1 MIQMHVLARV
11 THLRFSHWKQVVIL
25 QKSHNNQKVIKT
37 CTTFKKA
44 LKMQKGLVLKMNSN
58 CWFLHTVKR
67 LS

>member
-44 LKMQKGLVLKMNSN
+44 LKMQKGLTAKNEQQLLVFAY
-58 CWFLHTVKR
+58 C
-67 LS
+67 

>member
-44 LKMQKGLVLKMNSN
+44 LKMQKGLAKNEQQLLVFAY
-58 CWFLHTVKR
+58 C
-67 LS
+67 

>member
-44 LKMQKGLVLKMNSN
+44 LKMQKGLVAKNEQQLLVFAY
-58 CWFLHTVKR
+58 C
-67 LS
+67 